1 MDDRGSDGLSTS
13 TLHRL
18 TARVGVDRGYVDALS
33 TRRELSDDQLRII
46 LTALGLAIR
55 TEEDVAR
62 SLSAR
67 ERAYGRHP
75 LPPVQVISPAPWP
88 ARIPVTLPVGSASR
102 LHWRLEQEGGPIQ
115 SGIAQWN
122 ALPVLAETSFDGSRL
137 ERRLLDVNL
146 E

>member
-18 TARVGVDRGYVDALS
+18 AARVGVDRGYVDALG

-67 ERAYGRHP
+67 EQASWRHA

-115 SGIAQWN
+115 SGIAEWN

-137 ERRLLDVNL
+137 ERRLLDVN
-146 E
+146 